1 MHVYYCIKNINFNTF
16 AMKFEDLFN
25 NNKHK
30 QSQKNYFHDNS
41 FSHKAYYSE
50 QGNLNLLELLNNIR
64 KNKKLKVIVFIT
76 IIILI
81 AILIGLIM
89 ILLPLIINVI
99 NYISQHGVAGV
110 LDMIMGFLNN
120 LLSGS

>member
-1 MHVYYCIKNINFNTF
+1 
-16 AMKFEDLFN
+16 MKFEDLFN

-30 QSQKNYFHDNS
+30 HSQKNYYHDHS
-41 FSHKAYYSE
+41 LSHKAYYSN
-50 QGNLNLLELLNNIR
+50 QGNFNLLELINSIR
-64 KNKKLKVIVFIT
+64 KSKKLKVIVLIT

-99 NYISQHGVAGV
+99 NYISQHGVSGA